1 MLVAVTVVERT
12 VTGEVTGGV
21 HPLAPVLP
29 LLRDVLVDI
38 AVQARHP
45 MVVTDAEGGVLWCLE
60 RTVAGPHGWTC
71 AACPVRDPD
80 TGVVIGAVDVAG
92 PARRCHPTTF
102 ALVASAAQLAEGHL
116 AAQVALRHGR
126 LVARHLGRLSGRPAA
141 LLSPG
146 GRVLAAQ
153 PRGWLPARITLPGT
167 GDRVPLGEAGEGVL
181 ERLPGGWLLRLL

>member
-12 VTGEVTGGV
+12 VTGDV

-45 MVVTDAEGGVLWCLE
+45 MVVTDAEGGVLWCAE
-60 RTVAGPHGWTC
+60 RALPGPHGWSC

-153 PRGWLPARITLPGT
+153 PRGWLPARVALPAT
-167 GDRVPLGEAGEGVL
+167 GDRVPLGEAGEGAL
-181 ERLPGGWLLRLL
+181 ERIPGGWLLRLL